1 MLKLI
6 TYFLL
11 FLVSIKSADL
21 KLISSFK
28 ILDKNFVTDN
38 FDNVYSFSDNTLKKY
53 SIDGTVKSSFTNHFL
68 GNINSVDV
76 TDPLRILVYYKE
88 YNQVQFLDNNLVE
101 LKSPIT
107 LDEIG
112 ILASEVVCSSNDG
125 GFWVYDSSTEQLK
138 YFNKNLENTNKSSRT
153 SAKTGHKPIKLVE
166 KNDFIFLLYPDKELL
181 IFDKFGTYI
190 KKTSIFNNDF
200 QIVNRRINYLRN
212 NTLIRY
218 DFELFAEDS
227 ITFPDGMQ
235 IEKIKIE
242 NDKAFVFNNNT
253 MNVYKLLI
261 KF

>member
-6 TYFLL
+6 SYILFFLI
-11 FLVSIKSADL
+11 SIQSSDL

-28 ILDKNFVTDN
+28 IIDKNFVTDN
-38 FDNVYSFSDNTLKKY
+38 FDNIYSFSENTLKKY
-53 SIDGTVKSSFTNHFL
+53 SVDGVIKSSFTNHFL

-112 ILASEVVCSSNDG
+112 VLASDAVCSSNDG

-138 YFNKNLENTNKSSRT
+138 YFNKNLENTNKSSRI
-153 SAKTGHKPIKLVE
+153 SQKSGHKPIKLVE
-166 KNDFIFLLYPDKELL
+166 KTDFIFMLYPDNELL

-190 KKTSIFNNDF
+190 KKTSITNNDF
-200 QIVNRRINYLRN
+200 QIVNHRINYLKN

-218 DFELFAEDS
+218 DFTLFAEDS
-227 ITFPDGMQ
+227 LTFPEEIK
-235 IEKIKIE
+235 IEKLRIE